1 MDLKRLQR
9 AADDAA
15 NYPAAH
21 SMDSGWFAVDDD
33 GHVAH
38 FDTGEGGA
46 MPAAAEL
53 VTGEA
58 SGEDGWA
65 FVMAWLARQ
74 RGASIEGLDLTV
86 PFSAAFESNATAE
99 AAVTQYAE
107 GRRDS
112 KSRVV
117 EFFHD
122 GIDGSLHASVSEM
135 PGFIGFAPTHEDIFE
150 DETLSERYPII
161 FYAHGSWEIPGEYV
175 RRSGKLMSKP
185 VSDPELRE
193 RAEHMATSFPTQET
207 IQLADFYEN
216 AECHSWS
223 EADLRTGDVD
233 EEAGRGRSGSGR
245 STSPLKSIVL
255 LVAALL
261 FLWFVLRLTN

>member
-15 NYPAAH
+15 TYPAAH

-33 GHVAH
+33 GNVAH

-58 SGEDGWA
+58 SAMGEDGWA

-74 RGASIEGLDLTV
+74 QGASTEGLDLTA
-86 PFSAAFESNATAE
+86 PFAAAFESGGQAQ
-99 AAVTQYAE
+99 AAIARFTD
-107 GRRDS
+107 GKTDGKR
-112 KSRVV
+112 RVV
-117 EFFHD
+117 EFFPD
-122 GIDGSLHASVSEM
+122 KALHASVAKM
-135 PGFIGFAPTHEDIFE
+135 PGFIGFAPTYDEVFE

-193 RAEHMATSFPTQET
+193 RAEHMATSFPAQET

-216 AECHSWS
+216 AECESWS
-223 EADLRTGDVD
+223 QADLRTGDVP
-233 EEAGRGRSGSGR
+233 EKAQRPKAKQGEIRGVIFFVVAF
-245 STSPLKSIVL
+245 LL
-255 LVAALL
+255 LV
-261 FLWFVLRLTN
+261 WFVFWLKG